1 MHPPA
6 IAAMPNAQPVLA
18 SCEISFPVFEV
29 TTVLPNKIASLS
41 LMGVPPQRPRRNCR
55 IICRIGFSF
64 ATTSIKTFNSRVDV
78 LSGPE

>member
-1 MHPPA
+1 
-6 IAAMPNAQPVLA
+6 MPNAQPVLA

-41 LMGVPPQRPRRNCR
+41 LMSVPPLRPRHNFPDYIPNWEFLC
-55 IICRIGFSF
+55 GQFHQ
-64 ATTSIKTFNSRVDV
+64 TFNSCVDL